1 MKLYIKQKVFSWKDK
16 FSVYDQY
23 GNARYY
29 VEGEMFSFGKKLH
42 VFDLSGN
49 EVAFI
54 EQKVLSFAPRFYT
67 YVRGQQVA
75 EIVKKFTLFK
85 PKYVV
90 EGLGWDVDG
99 SFLFHEYEITKN
111 GENIVNIRKEY
122 LSWGDCYEM
131 DIANLQDEL
140 VALAVVLTIDCVIDA
155 QN

>member
-1 MKLYIKQKVFSWKDK
+1 MKLYIKQKVFSWNDK
-16 FSVYDQY
+16 FNVYDQN
-23 GNARYY
+23 GNIRYY

-42 VFDLSGN
+42 VFDLNGN

-54 EQKVLSFAPRFYT
+54 EQKVLSFVPRFYT
-67 YVRGQQVA
+67 YVHGRQVA

-90 EGLGWDVDG
+90 EGLGWDVNG
-99 SFLFHEYEITKN
+99 SFLFHEYEITRN
-111 GENIVNIRKEY
+111 DETIVNIRKEF
-122 LSWGDCYEM
+122 LTWGDCYEL
-131 DIANLQDEL
+131 DIASIQDEI